1 MSSTEFSTVLP
12 EICRSTSAFHHP
24 AVARE
29 EVTPLS
35 RAQQLDADVDSA
47 RGKLFTSLGPPEYKG
62 KGILE
67 DPELLWL
74 DDTEWDEE
82 RVKEAIGRITIQGD
96 NAPQFWRD
104 KYVRDASKYWH
115 IFYKRNTDHFYK
127 DRHYL
132 HVVFPELLTRPL
144 KSSIDGR
151 VHLLEVGCGVGNAI
165 LPLPE
170 LNPFLTIHAIDFAA
184 SAIKIL
190 QANPQVMDS
199 KGTIIADVCD
209 VVHDEIPVDA
219 ESQDLVLC
227 MFVLSAIAP
236 QVEYRKIFTFLHVTI
251 NSRFA
256 HLCLII

>member
-1 MSSTEFSTVLP
+1 MSSAEFSAVLP
-12 EICRSTSAFHHP
+12 EICGSTSAFRHS
-24 AVARE
+24 AETKE
-29 EVTPLS
+29 EITPILCPEEFY
-35 RAQQLDADVDSA
+35 ADDDSA
-47 RGKLFTSLGPPEYKG
+47 RGKLFTSLGPPQYKG

-74 DDTEWDEE
+74 DDAEWDEE
-82 RVKEAIGRITIQGD
+82 RVKEAVGRITIQGD

-132 HVVFPELLTRPL
+132 HVVFPELLTQP
-144 KSSIDGR
+144 SENSIDGR
-151 VHLLEVGCGVGNAI
+151 VRLLEVGSGVGNAI

-190 QANPQVMDS
+190 RANPQVINS
-199 KGTIIADVCD
+199 KGTIKADVCD
-209 VVHDEIPVDA
+209 VVHDEIPVAA
-219 ESQDLVLC
+219 ETQDLVLC

-236 QVEYRKIFTFLHVTI
+236 QVQ
-251 NSRFA
+251 
-256 HLCLII
+256 

>member
-1 MSSTEFSTVLP
+1 MSSAEFSAVLP
-12 EICRSTSAFHHP
+12 EICGSTSVYHHS
-24 AVARE
+24 AEAQE
-29 EVTPLS
+29 EVIPIICST
-35 RAQQLDADVDSA
+35 QCDADDDSA

-74 DDTEWDEE
+74 DDAEWDEE
-82 RVKEAIGRITIQGD
+82 RVKEAVGRITIQGD
-96 NAPQFWRD
+96 NAPRFWRD

-132 HVVFPELLTRPL
+132 HVVFPELLTQPL
-144 KSSIDGR
+144 ESSIDGR
-151 VHLLEVGCGVGNAI
+151 VHLLEVGSGVGNAI

-190 QANPQVMDS
+190 QGNPQVINS
-199 KGTIIADVCD
+199 KGTITADVCD
-209 VVHDEIPVDA
+209 VVHDEIPVGA

-236 QVEYRKIFTFLHVTI
+236 QVEYRVILTFIFV
-251 NSRFA
+251 R
-256 HLCLII
+256 C

>member
-1 MSSTEFSTVLP
+1 MSSAEFSTVLSG
-12 EICRSTSAFHHP
+12 ICGSSSAFHQSV
-24 AVARE
+24 VAQSGCTVYLPDR
-29 EVTPLS
+29 PPN
-35 RAQQLDADVDSA
+35 DDDDYA

-62 KGILE
+62 KDILE

-74 DDTEWDEE
+74 DDADWDEE
-82 RVKEAIGRITIQGD
+82 RVNEAIGRIAIQGD

-132 HVVFPELLTRPL
+132 HVVFPELLSKPSG
-144 KSSIDGR
+144 SSIDGR

-190 QANPQVMDS
+190 RANPQVMNS
-199 KGTIIADVCD
+199 KGTILADVCD
-209 VVHDEIPVDA
+209 VVCDEIPVGA
-219 ESQDLVLC
+219 ETQDLVLC

-236 QVEYRKIFTFLHVTI
+236 QVGKDTCISAKSCTI
-251 NSRFA
+251 DSQFS
-256 HLCLII
+256 